1 MLIWL
6 EWHPRVK
13 LCGHQIKGKHFDQ
26 IQMMEKPNN
35 KSINKSHENQSLRK
49 KINMKEPTY
58 MLFVVSLLRKHIG
71 K

>member
-1 MLIWL
+1 MAGMASACEIMRPSNQR
-6 EWHPRVK
+6 ETFRPNPND
-13 LCGHQIKGKHFDQ
+13 GKTKQ
-26 IQMMEKPNN
+26 